1 MVAAYATSEDYGFA
15 WPGMKPNPDKYLDWF
30 LPTWTYEP
38 KPKKSV
44 AVDLALVEDTSW
56 IGVDLDGTLAHYEG
70 WKGPGEIGEP
80 IPEMVE
86 RVKRWLDDGKKV
98 KIFTARGTEPDP
110 VAVLTAR
117 LAIERWCLKHLG
129 EKLEVTASKDLNMIE
144 LWDDRAVQVM
154 HNEGVPVPGQT
165 SRVDGLLGFG
175 YPDGGEIN

>member
-1 MVAAYATSEDYGFA
+1 MVASYAPLEDYGFG
-15 WPGMKPNPDKYLDWF
+15 WPVTDN
-30 LPTWTYEP
+30 WTSSAARHF
-38 KPKKSV
+38 KGAI
-44 AVDLALVEDTSW
+44 AVDLALVEDTAW

-86 RVKRWLDDGKKV
+86 RVKRWLDEGKKV
-98 KIFTARGTEPDP
+98 KIFTARGTEPNP
-110 VAVLTAR
+110 VSVLTAR
-117 LAIERWCLKHLG
+117 LAIERWCLRHLG

-165 SRVDGLLGFG
+165 SRVDGYLGFEG
-175 YPDGGEIN
+175 HWENVN